1 MSGVMVEAIDGA
13 TLGYYGACEIDIL
26 MRIQDKGFLPREP
39 CAKFAVVGEV
49 HCQQVFLGV
58 SGGRARSRSE
68 RALISFDSTQHGESA
83 IVFLDL
89 MLISV
94 GCCVVNLATVQRF

>member
-49 HCQQVFLGV
+49 HCQQVFLRV
-58 SGGRARSRSE
+58 SGRRARSSE

-83 IVFLDL
+83 IVFLGL